1 MNDLPLPQWLLRWL
15 SIDPSSL
22 EGGEANL
29 RLARFPEGE
38 LGLLALLV
46 VAAGIAIVFLT
57 YSREGALARW
67 KKYSIASIRALLV
80 LLLALVVFY
89 PIIEV
94 SREKEIRK
102 STILLLDDSLSLT
115 LKDGYRSSPATLRSL
130 AGGLKLDPARIPE
143 LTRAE
148 LVNRLLRD
156 PDQKL
161 LELLQEKN
169 RLEIYTFS
177 NELRRPTLEKES
189 ATESTAKAP
198 AKTELSL
205 TPEGTVTNLSAA
217 LGKAV

>member
-22 EGGEANL
+22 DGGEANL

-46 VAAGIAIVFLT
+46 VAAGLAIVFLT

-89 PIIEV
+89 PVIEV

-115 LKDGYRSSPATLRSL
+115 LKDGYRSSPDTLKSL
-130 AGGLKLDPARIPE
+130 ASGSGWI
-143 LTRAE
+143 
-148 LVNRLLRD
+148 
-156 PDQKL
+156 
-161 LELLQEKN
+161 
-169 RLEIYTFS
+169 
-177 NELRRPTLEKES
+177 RPGFQSSREPS
-189 ATESTAKAP
+189 W
-198 AKTELSL
+198 
-205 TPEGTVTNLSAA
+205 
-217 LGKAV
+217 